1 MYCKL
6 CNFRLPSE
14 VDAVEKF
21 ELIDNK
27 SGQHVEPKTVLQ
39 LKDIDPFEDMVAIR
53 IIYPPIPSHLLH
65 AKKNNFFLFCRTKDS
80 NALSLSQSCL
90 QIKLGT
96 IQHARFVARD
106 PTTVIRLTNAPKPHA
121 PALMQRTGT
130 INILSHG

>member
-39 LKDIDPFEDMVAIR
+39 LKDIDPFEEMVAIR

-65 AKKNNFFLFCRTKDS
+65 AQKINFFF
-80 NALSLSQSCL
+80 
-90 QIKLGT
+90 
-96 IQHARFVARD
+96 
-106 PTTVIRLTNAPKPHA
+106 
-121 PALMQRTGT
+121 
-130 INILSHG
+130 

>member
-6 CNFRLPSE
+6 CNFRLPPE

-39 LKDIDPFEDMVAIR
+39 LKDIDPFEEMVAIR

-65 AKKNNFFLFCRTKDS
+65 AKKNNFFFILQNKRFQCTVTITK
-80 NALSLSQSCL
+80 LSPNQAWYYTACKICSSRSYYRNSTYKCS
-90 QIKLGT
+90 KAT
-96 IQHARFVARD
+96 CPCTDAEDRY
-106 PTTVIRLTNAPKPHA
+106 N
-121 PALMQRTGT
+121 
-130 INILSHG
+130 